1 MPIVSVNLSPKAY
14 VIYNYLSKG
23 RRASR
28 ILSTLLVNWDAMYT
42 EEKADLKSCG
52 PMLEPGDRRV
62 MSNGDICAWSDEGWV
77 IVE

>member
-14 VIYNYLSKG
+14 AVYHYLSKG

-42 EEKADLKSCG
+42 EEKADLKSFG
-52 PMLEPGDRRV
+52 PMLEVGDRRT
-62 MSNGDICAWSDEGWV
+62 MYSGDVCEWTDEGWV
-77 IVE
+77 VVE